1 MTVFSELRMRPAT
14 ADRWGWDASTTA
26 RLVMAGVVIFT
37 LLVGAN
43 LATPLYPLLQAK
55 LGITAL
61 DVTVAFSA
69 YVLAL
74 VATLILAGH
83 WSDHIGRRAA
93 LVLAVLVG
101 LAGGSVFATADS
113 LFALCA
119 GRALQGIA
127 VALATGASSAALRE
141 LLPSRPEWASRFT
154 LLASAGGVA
163 AGPAIGGVLSL
174 LPGPTSTPYFL
185 HSVVLAALLV
195 PLSLLKARPA
205 ITSIA
210 GPQPLRVL
218 APRRPSVSSEAR
230 GAFWLASSVGF
241 LSFTVFG
248 FCLSLAPGYFAQ
260 IVHADSRPLIGLLAG
275 LTLGSS
281 ALSQLLAVRGRFVV
295 PIGLGMLAV
304 SVLLIA
310 AAAAWSSPWLLILA
324 SITAGIGQGV
334 SFRTVFNDVAGKVEA
349 ARHAQ
354 IISTVYVITYLGS
367 AFPVIGLGLAAGV
380 VGLQTAVAG
389 FVVVCSIAA
398 VILAGITLR
407 AALRRGRLTSARA
420 ARPGASAARG
430 LVGQRALVALD
441 VVEHERGFGMAHHG
455 IGGQVV
461 QHPVAEVLGGGDR
474 DVQQVVHRT
483 RGVEGREHGRKFGH
497 PGRKAVDL
505 LAVVGAEPDGD
516 EGLHGAADRGQAQLR
531 LEALDDPAV

>member
-14 ADRWGWDASTTA
+14 ADRWGWDASITA

-61 DVTVAFSA
+61 EVTVAFTA

-93 LVLAVLVG
+93 LVLAVLAG
-101 LAGGSVFATADS
+101 LAGGLVFATADS
-113 LFALCA
+113 LLGLSA
-119 GRALQGIA
+119 GRVLQGVG

-163 AGPAIGGVLSL
+163 AGPAIGGALSL
-174 LPGPTSTPYFL
+174 LPGPTSTPYHL
-185 HSVVLAALLV
+185 HSVLLAALLV
-195 PLSLLKARPA
+195 PLYLLKARPA
-205 ITSIA
+205 IGSHA

-218 APRRPSVSSEAR
+218 APRRPSISGEAR
-230 GAFWLASSVGF
+230 GAFWLASAVGV

-248 FCLSLAPGYFAQ
+248 FCLSLAPSYFAQ
-260 IVHADSRPLIGLLAG
+260 IVHAESRPLIGLLAG

-295 PIGLGMLAV
+295 PTGLAVLAV
-304 SVLLIA
+304 SLLLIA
-310 AAAAWSSPWLLILA
+310 AAAAWASPWLLMLA
-324 SITAGIGQGV
+324 SVTAGVGQGV

-349 ARHAQ
+349 SRHAQ

-367 AFPVIGLGLAAGV
+367 ALPV
-380 VGLQTAVAG
+380 VGLGMAAGLLGLQAAAGG
-389 FVVVCSIAA
+389 FVVLCAIASTTLAA
-398 VILAGITLR
+398 VTLR
-407 AALRRGRLTSARA
+407 SALRS
-420 ARPGASAARG
+420 
-430 LVGQRALVALD
+430 
-441 VVEHERGFGMAHHG
+441 
-455 IGGQVV
+455 
-461 QHPVAEVLGGGDR
+461 
-474 DVQQVVHRT
+474 
-483 RGVEGREHGRKFGH
+483 
-497 PGRKAVDL
+497 
-505 LAVVGAEPDGD
+505 
-516 EGLHGAADRGQAQLR
+516 
-531 LEALDDPAV
+531 